1 MTAAPTLQTIRLAPK
16 ALLHDHLDGGLRP
29 ATVLDIAGQVGY
41 DDLPA
46 TDVDALASWFRTQS
60 HSARWS
66 ATWNRFRTRWR

>member
-46 TDVDALASWFRTQS
+46 TDVDALASWFRT
-60 HSARWS
+60 
-66 ATWNRFRTRWR
+66 